1 MKNIKEVS
9 IKIDQNS
16 LKNLAERRFSEVNE
30 VRQLSFPTKQNVT
43 PFYFVQKESHNF
55 PETVKHDRVIDQQ
68 DNSVTVRIM
77 SEHHPQRGLHE
88 VQVHVPVTESFE
100 IEHCRELSVP
110 RPVCDPGESLERPNS
125 MPLDA
130 ISVSV
135 IFVVV
140 SDAEIN
146 HRPASCIWF
155 AEDLAAAG
163 RLFCL
168 DVLVVVSVGQVVD
181 FVFGPPYE
189 CLSEVLVRCLNVTML
204 SYESFQCEI
213 SHLKICFLFKSNNF
227 CIF

>member
-77 SEHHPQRGLHE
+77 SEHHSQRGLHE
-88 VQVHVPVTESFE
+88 FQVHVPVTESFQ
-100 IEHCRELSVP
+100 IEDCRKLSVSG
-110 RPVCDPGESLERPNS
+110 PVRGAGESLECPNS
-125 MPLDA
+125 VLLDA
-130 ISVSV
+130 ICVPM

-146 HRPASCIWF
+146 HRPAGCIWF
-155 AEDLAAAG
+155 AEDLAAAC
-163 RLFCL
+163 RLLCP
-168 DVLVVVSVGQVVD
+168 DVLIVVLVSQVVD

-189 CLSEVLVRCLNVTML
+189 CLGEVLVRCLNVTML
-204 SYESFQCEI
+204 FYESLQGEVG
-213 SHLKICFLFKSNNF
+213 HLKIFFLV
-227 CIF
+227 